1 MLILS
6 GMRSRVPYALQYRL
20 SVLPAV
26 DSRKPHRQLSGFLV
40 DAKSVWLQAEERA
53 VCIAGGILDRSVRA
67 MRVNSPLLPRPHGIR
82 QLAAK
87 RESGD
92 FSAGMALDHVE
103 IFDIC

>member
-1 MLILS
+1 
-6 GMRSRVPYALQYRL
+6 MRSSTDCLFSRLWIPENPTGNCRV
-20 SVLPAV
+20 
-26 DSRKPHRQLSGFLV
+26 LV